1 MSLDKTISAAVAKA
15 VGELYGITAAPDSI
29 QTSATRKEFEG
40 NLTVMV
46 FPFVKAAHKA
56 PEAVGTEIGRWL
68 VDNEPAVAAFNTVK
82 GFLNIVIAPSYWNDV
97 LRTIETTENYGTVTP
112 TAESPL
118 VMVEYSSPNTN
129 KPLHLGH
136 LRNILLGY
144 SLSQILEAC
153 GNRVVKTNIV
163 NDRGIHICKSMLAWQ
178 KWGDGITPEKA
189 GKKGDHL
196 IGDFYVLFD
205 KHFKAEVADLIEK
218 GMTKEE
224 AEAASPLMQEARDM
238 LRRWEAKDPEVRSL

>member
-136 LRNILLGY
+136 LRNILLG
-144 SLSQILEAC
+144 SSREWRRRSIFSMRAWIC
-153 GNRVVKTNIV
+153 RCVC
-163 NDRGIHICKSMLAWQ
+163 RG
-178 KWGDGITPEKA
+178 
-189 GKKGDHL
+189 
-196 IGDFYVLFD
+196 
-205 KHFKAEVADLIEK
+205 
-218 GMTKEE
+218 
-224 AEAASPLMQEARDM
+224 R
-238 LRRWEAKDPEVRSL
+238 